1 MPYYAHSEN
10 KNGDKQLLQTHL
22 NHTADLAADF
32 LTALDMENVGYVL
45 GLLHDAGKYQI
56 AFQNRLNGNASPVDH
71 KSYGAQLA
79 VQKYSSVGKYLA
91 YALAGHHNGLP
102 NGIDDGESGSVC
114 LQEILRQNPQ
124 PLEAYFQQ
132 ITLPEKVQF
141 QKRLTATQHSGN
153 AAAMLIRMLF
163 SALVDADY
171 LDTERHFCVEKS
183 ELRSMYPTFFEI
195 TQRFTQFMED
205 FNAKNRARVIADER
219 LKKVFLQRSIIQQS
233 CADAASL
240 PPGMFALNVPT
251 GGGKTLSSMVF
262 ATEHAKRY
270 GMRRIVLAVP
280 FISVTEQNAAVL
292 RAAFG
297 DDAVVEH
304 HSSVEPSESEMDLNR
319 LACEN
324 WDAPLIVTTNVQL
337 FESLYAHQTS
347 KCRKLHNLANSIII
361 LDEVQAIPDEVLL
374 PCLHA
379 LELLCRDY
387 GSTVVLCT
395 ATQPHYENIWPD
407 KIEIQ
412 PIIPDPKPL
421 FDAMKRTEFVKL
433 GKLTDAELEQ
443 CLAGHAQVLCVV
455 NTRKHAAK
463 LFVSIAHLEGSY
475 HLSARMCAA
484 HRMAQLEEIR
494 ERLKQNLPCRVVS
507 TQLIEAGVDVDFPV
521 VYRASAG
528 IDAIV
533 QSAGRCNREG
543 RLPIGTVYIFE
554 PEDGRPAGWLG
565 RMASYGSE
573 VMQIYA
579 DPSDEAAIRS
589 FYDLRFMHRQELDR
603 NEVLQSFDRDA
614 RHLNFPFRSIGE
626 RFRLIDTATVPLAIP
641 FDEKARKIL
650 DEMRRAIFPN
660 GYARKLQ
667 RYFVNVYPYELN
679 ELAEE
684 GRVEK
689 IGDIHVLVCMEQRL
703 DEIYD
708 MRTGLRFSSV
718 LQTLQL

>member
-1 MPYYAHSEN
+1 MQYYAHSEN
-10 KNGDKQLLQTHL
+10 EKGEKQLLDAHL
-22 NHTADLAADF
+22 NNTANLAETFLAA
-32 LTALDMENVGYVL
+32 LGLETIGRTL
-45 GLLHDAGKYQI
+45 GLLHDAGKYQA
-56 AFQNRLNGNASPVDH
+56 AFQKRLQGSPLPVDH

-79 VQKYSSVGKYLA
+79 VQKYTSVGKYLA

-102 NGIDDGESGSVC
+102 NGMDNGDDEKAC
-114 LQEILRQNPQ
+114 LEDILRQEQP
-124 PLEAYFQQ
+124 PLEAYFQE
-132 ITLPEKVQF
+132 IALPEKVMF
-141 QKRLTATQHSGN
+141 QRRLTQTKHSGN
-153 AAAMLIRMLF
+153 SAAMLIRMLF

-171 LDTERHFCVEKS
+171 LDTEQHFSAKRS
-183 ELRSMYPTFFEI
+183 ALRRQYPTFSEVS
-195 TQRFTQFMED
+195 QRFSSFLQN
-205 FNAKNRARVIADER
+205 FNAQSEAHAIADAR
-219 LKKVFLQRSIIQQS
+219 LQRVFAQRRMIQQS
-233 CADAASL
+233 CISAAQL
-240 PPGMFALNVPT
+240 PPGMFTLNVPT
-251 GGGKTLSSMVF
+251 GGGKTLSSMAF
-262 ATEHAKRY
+262 ATEHAKLY

-304 HSSVEPSESEMDLNR
+304 HSSVEPSEDELTLNR

-324 WDAPLIVTTNVQL
+324 WDAPVIVTTNVQL

-347 KCRKLHNLANSIII
+347 KCRKLHNLVNSIVI

-387 GSTVVLCT
+387 GCTVVLCT

-407 KIEIQ
+407 KIEAR
-412 PIIPDPKPL
+412 PIIADPKPL
-421 FDAMKRTEFVKL
+421 FDAMRRTEFVKL
-433 GKLTDAELEQ
+433 GKLTDVELEQ
-443 CLAGHAQVLCVV
+443 RLAGHAQVLCVV

-463 LFVSIAHLEGSY
+463 LFASIARLEGSY

-484 HRMAQLEEIR
+484 HRMAQLDEIR
-494 ERLKQNLPCRVVS
+494 DRLKQNLPCRVVS

-521 VYRASAG
+521 VYRACAG

-554 PEDGRPAGWLG
+554 PEDGRPTGWLG

-573 VMQIYA
+573 VMQLYA

-614 RHLNFPFRSIGE
+614 RRLNFPFRSIGE
-626 RFRLIDTATVPLAIP
+626 RFRLIDTTTIPLAIP
-641 FDEKARKIL
+641 FDEKAREIL
-650 DEMRRAIFPN
+650 DDMRRAKFPN
-660 GYARKLQ
+660 AYVRKLQ
-667 RYFVNVYPYELN
+667 RYFVNVYPYELK

-689 IGDIHVLVCMEQRL
+689 IGDIPVLVCMEQSL
-703 DEIYD
+703 DEVYD
-708 MRTGLRFSSV
+708 MHTGLRFSSA